1 MKIIAYG
8 KLNYIHVNYNGKT
21 GFCYTNNTIGFSLLE
36 SHEKEKQ
43 KQKNENANHWKCE
56 KRNNFFSRFRQL
68 KQHKEEYHA
77 Y

>member
-43 KQKNENANHWKCE
+43 KQKMKMRTIGNVKNVIISFLDLDN
-56 KRNNFFSRFRQL
+56 
-68 KQHKEEYHA
+68 
-77 Y
+77 